1 MKLLRFAGATLI
13 LAYHSGL
20 GQAATAEGQ
29 IQKFTPSTNPFA
41 HRIVIAQFSLV
52 NDLKKID
59 PEVLNLFYSKVRPDY
74 IANRGEPFNSTDVIV
89 NDHPARRF
97 VLAGSAQGIWFILY
111 EHGGVAYHHDLVVFS
126 KNGHWQIAAVVQGAM
141 KGESDFESLKQA
153 IKAGQFFSQPGP
165 PQF

>member
-1 MKLLRFAGATLI
+1 MKPLRFAITALI
-13 LAYHSGL
+13 LAAQIAL
-20 GQAATAEGQ
+20 GQAATSEGA
-29 IQKFTPSTNPFA
+29 IQKFTPSSNPFA
-41 HRIVIAQFSLV
+41 HRIVIAQFGLV

-89 NDHPARRF
+89 SDHPARRF
-97 VLAGSAQGIWFILY
+97 VLAGSAQGIWFLLY
-111 EHGGVAYHHDLVVFS
+111 EHGGIAYHHDLVVFS